1 MILIS
6 VIINLFFAMIVVAEI
21 PFKSS
26 VQNVSYSDTIP
37 FASSV
42 KNSSFQ
48 GEVPFK
54 NIKDQSYLSA
64 KNPIIQNHI
73 ISTQQDENSN
83 SRFSWLYIAV
93 PLGAIFGMLTI
104 FEVNRK
110 KEHIKLMA
118 WHRNNKSEALKNY
131 VAANLKKG
139 FKQEQIR
146 NALIKNNYN
155 NQEIEEAFKGIR

>member
-6 VIINLFFAMIVVAEI
+6 ATIYLFFIINVWAEI

-26 VQNVSYSDTIP
+26 VQNISYSGAIP
-37 FASSV
+37 FANSA
-42 KNSSFQ
+42 KNSSLQ

-64 KNPIIQNHI
+64 KNPIMQNHI
-73 ISTQQDENSN
+73 ISTQQNENGN

-110 KEHIKLMA
+110 KEHIKLTA

-131 VAANLKKG
+131 AAANLKKG
-139 FKQEQIR
+139 FKQEQIK